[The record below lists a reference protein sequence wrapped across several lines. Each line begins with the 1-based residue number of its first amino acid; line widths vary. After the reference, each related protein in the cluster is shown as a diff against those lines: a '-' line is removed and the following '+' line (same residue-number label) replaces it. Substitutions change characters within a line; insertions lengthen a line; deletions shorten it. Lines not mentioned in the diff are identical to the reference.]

1 MHMSEKRMAITGI
14 NGFVGKH
21 LTRELVDNNIEVV
34 GIGREDSVDPEIAE
48 LLNEYIHQDI
58 AEGWP
63 DIQPPVDA
71 VINLAGLAAVGPS
84 FDHPQDY
91 ININSA
97 IVTNMC
103 EYYLKQDKKP
113 RIISVISGA
122 IYSPDQPM
130 PLTEDS
136 EIALNSPYAVSK
148 VLNEK
153 QLAYYRGRG
162 LGCIA
167 VRPFN
172 HIGPGQL
179 PGFLVPDLIEKLKNT
194 NDVDFIEVGNLKT
207 RRDYTDVRDVAK
219 AYRLL
224 AAADNLPHDTY
235 NVCSGKSHSGE
246 EILEKIKEQMGKEGI
261 LAKVDRSKIRPN
273 DPMDIYGSA
282 DRLTQDTGWN
292 PSISLDETIS
302 DALASTAV
310 KTLA

>member
-1 MHMSEKRMAITGI
+1 MSKKRMAITGV

-21 LTRELVDNNIEVV
+21 LTRELVDNNIKVV
-34 GIGREDSVDPEIAE
+34 GIGREDAVDPEIAE
-48 LLNEYIHQDI
+48 LLDEYVSQDI
-58 AEGWP
+58 AESWP
-63 DIQPPVDA
+63 ELRSPVDA

-84 FDHPQDY
+84 FDNPQDY

-103 EYYLKQDKKP
+103 EYYLEQDIKP

-122 IYSPDQPM
+122 IYSSEQAM
-130 PLTEDS
+130 PLTEAS

-153 QLAYYRGRG
+153 QLAYYRGRR
-162 LGCIA
+162 LSCIA

-179 PGFLVPDLIEKLKNT
+179 PGFLVPDLIEKLRST
-194 NDVDFIEVGNLKT
+194 DDSGVIEVGNLKT
-207 RRDYTDVRDVAK
+207 RRDYTDVRDVAR

-224 AAADNLPHDTY
+224 ASAESLGSDTY

-246 EILEKIKEQMGKEGI
+246 EILQNIQEQMGKENVAI
-261 LAKVDRSKIRPN
+261 KIDESKIRPN
-273 DPMDIYGSA
+273 DPMDIYGGA
-282 DRLTQDTGWN
+282 EKLTRDTGWR
-292 PSISLDETIS
+292 PEIDLDQTIA
-302 DALASTAV
+302 DALAS
-310 KTLA
+310 

>member
-1 MHMSEKRMAITGI
+1 MIVTGI

-21 LTRELVDNNIEVV
+21 LARELADNEIDVI
-34 GIGREDSVDPEIAE
+34 GIGREEGADSEISG
-48 LLNEYIHQDI
+48 LLEQYIHQDI
-58 AEGWP
+58 ADNWP
-63 DIQPPVDA
+63 ETQQPVDA

-103 EYYLKQDKKP
+103 EHYLRQDKKP

-122 IYSPDQPM
+122 IYSPDQTM
-130 PLTEDS
+130 PLTEES
-136 EIALNSPYAVSK
+136 EVALNSPYAVSK

-162 LGCIA
+162 LSCIA

-179 PGFLVPDLIEKLKNT
+179 PGFLVPDLIEKLKIA
-194 NDVDFIEVGNLKT
+194 DDSGVIEVGNLKT
-207 RRDYTDVRDVAK
+207 RRDYTDVRDVAR

-224 AAADNLPHDTY
+224 ASAESLGSDTY

-246 EILEKIKEQMGKEGI
+246 EILQKIQEQMSKESVTLKI
-261 LAKVDRSKIRPN
+261 DESKIRPN

-282 DRLTQDTGWN
+282 DKLARDTGWK
-292 PSISLDETIS
+292 PETDLDRTIA
-302 DALASTAV
+302 DALAS
-310 KTLA
+310 

>member
-1 MHMSEKRMAITGI
+1 MSEKRIAITGI

-21 LTRELVDNNIEVV
+21 LTRELVNNDIDVV
-34 GIGREDSVDPEIAE
+34 GIGREDIVDPEIAE

-58 AEGWP
+58 AEAWP
-63 DIQPPVDA
+63 NIHPPVDA
-71 VINLAGLAAVGPS
+71 VINLAGLAAVGSS
-84 FDHPQDY
+84 FEHPQDY
-91 ININSA
+91 IDINSA

-130 PLTEDS
+130 PLTEGS
-136 EIALNSPYAVSK
+136 AIALNSPYAVSK

-179 PGFLVPDLIEKLKNT
+179 PGFLVPDLIEKLEKA
-194 NDVDFIEVGNLKT
+194 DESGVIEVGNLKT
-207 RRDYTDVRDVAK
+207 RRDYTDVRDVAR

-224 AAADNLPHDTY
+224 ATAKNLTHDTY
-235 NVCSGKSHSGE
+235 NVCSGESHSGE
-246 EILEKIKEQMGKEGI
+246 EILAKIQEKMGKEHI
-261 LAKVDRSKIRPN
+261 TVQVDQTKIRPN

-282 DRLTQDTGWN
+282 DRLAKDTEWV
-292 PSISLDETIS
+292 PDVSLDQTIE
-302 DALASTAV
+302 DALAATAGLP
-310 KTLA
+310 TLV